1 MSTRW
6 EYEVVELPH
15 SLWGTV
21 DQKKLKE
28 QFNIL
33 GRQGWEL
40 VGFNASA
47 TSGNPLG
54 IFKRPSA

>member
-1 MSTRW
+1 MSNRW
-6 EYEVVELPH
+6 EYEVAELTH
-15 SLWGTV
+15 NMWGTV

-40 VGFNASA
+40 VGFNANA
-47 TSGNPLG
+47 ISGHPLA
-54 IFKRPSA
+54 IFKRPAA